1 MQFLP
6 DTKKYVRF
14 SVEIR
19 DINTGYDI
27 YQNHKQAQI
36 YHTVVKRQLSTDVVL
51 PVLCQK
57 HSVLPLLLFRSVDPQ
72 KGEQA
77 DYKYTK

>member
-27 YQNHKQAQI
+27 YKNHKQAQE
-36 YHTVVKRQLSTDVVL
+36 YHTVVKRQLSADVVL

-57 HSVLPLLLFRSVDPQ
+57 HSGLLLLLFRSVDPQ